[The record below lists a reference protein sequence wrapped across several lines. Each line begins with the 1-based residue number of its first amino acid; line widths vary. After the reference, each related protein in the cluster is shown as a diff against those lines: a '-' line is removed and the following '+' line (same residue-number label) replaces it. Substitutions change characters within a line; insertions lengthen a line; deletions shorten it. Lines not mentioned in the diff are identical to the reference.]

1 MSKEDSAKRYCI
13 GDQEKDIAVVATN
26 LFCLLFV
33 FLKYT
38 STAFGK
44 TKEPYTPYSRHRHLS
59 QHPHHGFCSDH
70 CHDEWAQCQ
79 HSTAAVSPCSP
90 FSCHSVRKY

>member
-13 GDQEKDIAVVATN
+13 GDQEKDIAIVATN
-26 LFCLLFV
+26 LFFLLFV

-38 STAFGK
+38 STDFGK
-44 TKEPYTPYSRHRHLS
+44 MKEPYTPYSHHHHLS
-59 QHPHHGFCSDH
+59 QHPHHGFCLDH
-70 CHDEWAQCQ
+70 CHGECQ
-79 HSTAAVSPCSP
+79 YSTAAVFPCLL